1 MAKNEPMPH
10 YERLLAAA
18 NAKRADPRT
27 FLGHVITTIDTREG
41 RRCRS
46 IVAVFTS
53 GAPIE
58 GKLVKF
64 IQQCLF
70 GRTGPEQ
77 PPRIK

>member
-1 MAKNEPMPH
+1 MAKDHPMPH

-18 NAKRADPRT
+18 NAKRKDPRT
-27 FLGHVITTIDTREG
+27 FLGHVVLTQETMMG
-41 RRCRS
+41 RRLGRV
-46 IVAVFTS
+46 ITPVFTS

-70 GRTGPEQ
+70 GRTGPE
-77 PPRIK
+77 R